1 MGMSQEREKRNEME
15 FIKRIYNFNSQSRD
29 RKEGFEVESDRF
41 IGLRYIIK
49 GNSLVIVSGKNGA
62 FSVDLK
68 KANLLALEIMEMV
81 EHYE

>member
-1 MGMSQEREKRNEME
+1 MD

-41 IGLRYIIK
+41 IGMRYIIK
-49 GNSLVIVSGKNGA
+49 GDSLVIVSGKNGA

-68 KANLLALEIMEMV
+68 KARLLALEIMEMV
-81 EHYE
+81 EYYE